1 VLPLLG
7 FIFILLNLINN
18 MKSKYLTLTI
28 IVLFIGLI
36 SCGGSDDSDDSIEI
50 VLPSELSV
58 VITVVGADSSNPN
71 GDGSGQI
78 ECVATAKNTSKFV
91 YAFVNGV
98 EVISVDG
105 KENHTYI
112 DKGTNNFT
120 INITALNSN
129 DQAISISKTVKVFVN
144 DDMQLVWSDEFDT
157 NGAPDA
163 AKWDY
168 DLGDGCPNICG
179 WGNNEKEYYTN
190 RSDNVIVENGVLKI
204 IAKKEDYEG
213 SQYTSTRMLTKGKFE
228 FTYAKVEVRAKLP
241 EGGGTWPAIWML
253 GANIDSVGWPGC
265 GEIDIMEHVGNN
277 QGTVSSALHTPSSSG
292 NTINKG
298 EQYIDD
304 VSSEYHVYS
313 VDWMPKKIIFS
324 VDDVVHYTYNP
335 LVKNSSNWP
344 FTGDQFLI
352 LNIAM
357 GGGFGGNIDPGFIE
371 STMEID
377 YVRVYQK

>member
-1 VLPLLG
+1 MFTLPKG
-7 FIFILLNLINN
+7 MNY
-18 MKSKYLTLTI
+18 MRSKYLYLII

-36 SCGGSDDSDDSIEI
+36 SCGSEDDQEGGNEI
-50 VLPSELSV
+50 PSLSELSV
-58 VITVVGADSSNPN
+58 VIAVIGADSSNPN

-78 ECVATAKNTSKFV
+78 ACVATAKNASKFV
-91 YAFVNGV
+91 YTFVNGE
-98 EVISVDG
+98 EVTSIDG
-105 KENHTYI
+105 KENYTFI

-120 INITALNSN
+120 INISALNSN
-129 DQAISISKTVKVFVN
+129 NQVISISKTVKVFVN
-144 DDMQLVWSDEFDT
+144 DEMQLVWSDEFDT
-157 NGAPDA
+157 DGAPDDT
-163 AKWDY
+163 KWGY

-190 RSDNVIVENGVLKI
+190 RSENVIVEDGVLKI
-204 IAKKEDYEG
+204 TAKKENYEG

-253 GANIDSVGWPGC
+253 GANIGTVGWPGC

-277 QGTVSSALHTPSSSG
+277 QGAVSSALHTTSSSG

-324 VDDVVHYTYNP
+324 VDDVVHYTYNI

-344 FTGDQFLI
+344 FTDDQFLI

-357 GGGFGGNIDPGFIE
+357 GGGFGGNIDPSFIE